1 MKIALVHDYLTQYGG
16 GERVLE
22 AFSEIWPEAPIFTL
36 VYDARLT
43 GGRFEKKEIHTSF
56 LQKIPFVKSKHR
68 LFLFLMPIAVEQ
80 FDLSDYDVVLSDSAS
95 YAKGVITKPSTL
107 HICYCHTPTRYAWD
121 DSHRYIKEARYSYW
135 IKKLVPLAVNYI
147 RLWDREAAL
156 RVDKFI
162 ANSYFVKKRITKY
175 YGRESEVIHPPV
187 SVDGFEA
194 SDSVDDYFLMVGRF
208 LPYKKFDLAIET
220 FNRLSWPLKIMGDG
234 PERRR
239 LLRMANHNV
248 EFLGSQ
254 SDDVLRR
261 CYSKCRALIFPQEED
276 FGIVALEAMA
286 SGRPVIAYRA
296 GGALEIVEEGAT
308 GMFFNEQNADSLAE
322 CLERFNYKNFN
333 SAAIQKYASRFD
345 KEIFKD
351 KIKNFIENSY
361 KEFALKYET

>member
-43 GGRFEKKEIHTSF
+43 GGRFEGKEIHTSF

-80 FDLSDYDVVLSDSAS
+80 FDLSDYDIVISDSAS
-95 YAKGVITKPSTL
+95 YAKGVITKPSTF

-121 DSHRYIKEARYSYW
+121 DSHRYIKEAGYSYL
-135 IKKLVPLAVNYI
+135 IKKLVPLAINYI
-147 RLWDREAAL
+147 RLWDKEAAS

-162 ANSYFVKKRITKY
+162 ANSHFVKKRIAKY
-175 YGRESEVIHPPV
+175 YGEESEVIHPPV
-187 SVDGFEA
+187 SVDNFEI
-194 SDSVDDYFLMVGRF
+194 SDNIDDYFLMVGRF
-208 LPYKKFDLAIET
+208 LPYKRFDLAIEA
-220 FNRLSWPLKIMGDG
+220 FNRLGWRLKIIGDG

-239 LLRMANHNV
+239 LLRMARRNI
-248 EFLGSQ
+248 EFLGNQ
-254 SDDVLRR
+254 SDEDLRGY
-261 CYSKCRALIFPQEED
+261 YSKCRALIFPQEED

-296 GGALEIVEEGAT
+296 GGALEIIKEGLT
-308 GMFFNEQNADSLAE
+308 GLFFDAQLPESLMQ
-322 CLERFNYKNFN
+322 CLKRFNYRDFN
-333 SAAIQKYASRFD
+333 NNAIKKYILDFD
-345 KEIFKD
+345 KEIFKE
-351 KIKNFIENSY
+351 KIKRFVE
-361 KEFALKYET
+361 EKYEEFLKCR